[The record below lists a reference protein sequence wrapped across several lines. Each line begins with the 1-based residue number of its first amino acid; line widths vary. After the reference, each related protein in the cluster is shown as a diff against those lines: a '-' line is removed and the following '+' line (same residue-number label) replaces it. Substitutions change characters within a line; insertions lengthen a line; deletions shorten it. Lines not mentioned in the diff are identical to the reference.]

1 MDIDAINA
9 VLGLGTLGF
18 VLAFAYINLR
28 QTEEQ
33 LKASRERRE
42 KREQRAAARVGRAV
56 PAE

>member
-42 KREQRAAARVGRAV
+42 KRAAAAGRVV